1 MQTRELLPLCPP
13 ASFRTGNS
21 IRSHCLAAFPP
32 QPPPLSP
39 ALSASAESQERLHA
53 AARFQRNETWP
64 ARALPPGRAPT
75 SVEGEGPVGKELARL
90 QAVHERPHS
99 ARTAEEGVAPGAQSA
114 QLLHPPFLGASVLEP
129 DLKHTRL
136 GVRPRRPYLRLFGCA
151 AAPGPSP
158 FHLPARGFPAVCFVS
173 CICGGGAVRVFEQ
186 NHAGWPVSQGWT
198 GFPAGVPGQAALPNR
213 RQLELFLT
221 IAAKHLQLVRAEA
234 LNLPKD
240 TRLPFH

>member
-53 AARFQRNETWP
+53 AARFQRNETGP

-136 GVRPRRPYLRLFGCA
+136 GVRPRRPYLRFSGVRLLL
-151 AAPGPSP
+151 APHPSTSQ
-158 FHLPARGFPAVCFVS
+158 LADSQLCVLCLVYGG
-173 CICGGGAVRVFEQ
+173 GGGACLRVEPRGVAREPRVDRIPGRGTWASRPAQ
-186 NHAGWPVSQGWT
+186 QETVGVVSNNRSET
-198 GFPAGVPGQAALPNR
+198 LAAC
-213 RQLELFLT
+213 
-221 IAAKHLQLVRAEA
+221 
-234 LNLPKD
+234 
-240 TRLPFH
+240 TRGGA